1 MNMWQ
6 IYFYTLLSVIIVS
19 LISLIGIFSLVL
31 NKKRLENITLFFVSF
46 SAGTLLGDAFIH
58 LLPEAIDE
66 LGTGLIV
73 WLWLLFGILIFF
85 VLEKIICWRHCHI
98 QTSEIHPH
106 PLGMMNLIGDCL
118 HNFIDG
124 IIIAGSFL
132 IDIRLGIATTI
143 AVIAHEIPQEIGD
156 FGVLI
161 HAGYSRVKAITLNF
175 ITALTA
181 LAGAIITL
189 VIGGQSENLI
199 FYILPISAGGFI
211 YIATADLIPELKKDT
226 AAHKSI
232 IQLLFIIIGIGL
244 MILLKK
250 LG

>member
-1 MNMWQ
+1 MWQ
-6 IYFYTLLSVIIVS
+6 IYFYTILSVVIVS
-19 LISLIGIFSLVL
+19 LISLIGILSLFL
-31 NKKRLENITLFFVSF
+31 SKKGLKSITLFFVSF

-66 LGTGLIV
+66 LGTGLTV
-73 WLWLLFGILIFF
+73 WIWLLFGILIFF
-85 VLEKIICWRHCHI
+85 VLEKIIFWRHCHV
-98 QTSEIHPH
+98 QTSESHPH

-132 IDIRLGIATTI
+132 IDVRLGIATTI

-161 HAGYSRVKAITLNF
+161 HAGYSRLKAITLNF

-189 VIGGQSENLI
+189 IVGAQFENLI
-199 FYILPISAGGFI
+199 FYILPMSAGGFI

-226 AAHKSI
+226 AAHKSV

-244 MILLKK
+244 MILLKS
-250 LG
+250 LD